1 MMNERGG
8 AGGSTWDRERQS
20 IKEREGGMT
29 GEEEEQRKTFLLLLD
44 KFEEF

>member
-1 MMNERGG
+1 MRGG
-8 AGGSTWDRERQS
+8 GGGQGGVRGTGRDRAIE
-20 IKEREGGMT
+20 EREGGMT